1 MISPRLFLA
10 GIASVRAFLAA
21 FLGSLGW
28 FIWAETQQ
36 TNGSCYHT
44 SHYVPSV
51 AITFGVIIAL
61 TVASRRPWRG
71 QSAALS
77 LGLGVA
83 TAAWTALGLSVAIFF
98 AGVTG
103 CSA

>member
-1 MISPRLFLA
+1 MSSPGSFLA
-10 GIASVRAFLAA
+10 ATASVRAFLAA

-28 FIWAETQQ
+28 FVWAESQQ

-44 SHYVPSV
+44 SHYVPSA

-71 QSAALS
+71 QSAVLS

-83 TAAWTALGLSVAIFF
+83 TAAWTTLGLSIAIFF